1 MSIDLKNG
9 ATAIRNNKVFFR
21 FRYKPSSRPLGQYSY
36 AAGNNFYIDRINISN
51 YPLTVNEMILGDKKV
66 AIAPNP
72 ANGNTF
78 VLFQKANANV
88 TVQVLDM
95 TGKLVYSIQTKVD
108 QNNARVAIPVAELG
122 AKGIYL
128 VRITGDDNLNQTEK
142 LVVY

>member
-1 MSIDLKNG
+1 
-9 ATAIRNNKVFFR
+9 
-21 FRYKPSSRPLGQYSY
+21 
-36 AAGNNFYIDRINISN
+36 
-51 YPLTVNEMILGDKKV
+51 MILGDKKV